1 MPKSRK
7 FPTTE
12 GSLALASYD
21 DIFTPD
27 AIPVHTGR
35 EIVADVPLNELHPF
49 DGYPFRVREDAAMLE
64 KVEDIKAGG
73 PVLPCL
79 VRPIDTGDANR
90 ACGYEVVAGQ
100 REVRAC
106 ELAGLPSMPAIIR
119 ELDDDTATILMVN
132 ANLPPDMVLPS
143 ELAWALRM
151 KMEALCHRGR
161 KLEGIDP
168 GTLSV
173 EILMEQTGKSKN
185 QIYRY
190 VHLTELVPDLLDMV
204 DADNIGFSIA
214 ADHLYKLTRKEQA
227 WLLDSMGKYDATPS
241 ASQAQRLKKH
251 SKDGTLTPEVADEIM
266 AEEKKEPVKVTLTGS
281 KLHQYFPR
289 DYTPKQMESVI
300 IELLEGWRRESGV
313 ATEHEHGG

>member
-1 MPKSRK
+1 MPKQPK
-7 FPTTE
+7 TA
-12 GSLALASYD
+12 GALALASYD
-21 DIFTPD
+21 DIFTAE

-35 EIVADVPLNELHPF
+35 EQIVDIPLDELRPF

-64 KVEDIKAGG
+64 KVEDIRAGG
-73 PVLPCL
+73 PVLPCM
-79 VRPIDTGDANR
+79 VRPR
-90 ACGYEVVAGQ
+90 AAGGYEIITGQ
-100 REVRAC
+100 RDVRAC
-106 ELAGLPSMPAIIR
+106 ELAGLTSMPAVVR

-132 ANLPPDMVLPS
+132 ANLPPDKVLPS

-190 VHLTELVPDLLDMV
+190 VHLTELVPDLMDMV
-204 DADNIGFSIA
+204 DADKIGFSIA
-214 ADHLYKLTRKEQA
+214 ADHLYQLTRKEQA
-227 WLLDSMGKYDATPS
+227 WLLDSMGKYDVTPS
-241 ASQAQRLKKH
+241 ASQAQRLRKR
-251 SKDGTLTPEVADEIM
+251 SKDGTLTPDAVEEIM

-281 KLHQYFPR
+281 RLHQYFPK
-289 DYTPKQMESVI
+289 DYTPKQIEAVI
-300 IELLEGWRRESGV
+300 FELLEGWRQESGV
-313 ATEHEHGG
+313 FGDNEHGG